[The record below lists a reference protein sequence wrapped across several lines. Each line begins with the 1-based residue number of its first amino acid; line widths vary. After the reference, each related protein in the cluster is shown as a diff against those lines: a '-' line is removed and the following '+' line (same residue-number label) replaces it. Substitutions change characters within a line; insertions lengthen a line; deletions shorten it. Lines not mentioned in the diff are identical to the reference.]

1 MYASGGVQ
9 TAVDSLIAIP
19 TQALSAPQ
27 FNIPAQGGLQSVQ
40 VVVLLDGQRI
50 DDKVEVKVNGA
61 IVQLGQA
68 AALAGNRP

>member
-1 MYASGGVQ
+1 
-9 TAVDSLIAIP
+9 
-19 TQALSAPQ
+19 
-27 FNIPAQGGLQSVQ
+27 
-40 VVVLLDGQRI
+40 VLLDGQRI